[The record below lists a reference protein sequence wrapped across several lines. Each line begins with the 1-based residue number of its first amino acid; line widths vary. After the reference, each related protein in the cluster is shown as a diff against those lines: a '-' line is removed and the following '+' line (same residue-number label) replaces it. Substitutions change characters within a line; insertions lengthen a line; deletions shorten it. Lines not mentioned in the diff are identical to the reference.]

1 MKVVDANVLLYAVNE
16 DSAHHEASRK
26 WLDAALG
33 GADSVGFSWIVLTTF
48 VRLSTKIGLMPQ
60 PLGVSQAMDVVDA
73 WIDAQG
79 AQMVQPGKDHARILR
94 ELLEATG
101 TGGNLVSDAHLA
113 AIARERRATVVTY
126 DADFTRFVGV
136 VSSRPDDVI

>member
-1 MKVVDANVLLYAVNE
+1 MKVVDANALLYAVNE
-16 DSAHHEASRK
+16 DSVHHEASRR

-33 GADSVGFSWIVLTTF
+33 GADSVGFSWIVLTAF

-73 WIDAQG
+73 WIDAPG
-79 AQMVQPGKDHARILR
+79 SHVVQPGADHARILR

-126 DADFTRFVGV
+126 DADFTRFAGV
-136 VSSRPDDVI
+136 ASSRPDDLL